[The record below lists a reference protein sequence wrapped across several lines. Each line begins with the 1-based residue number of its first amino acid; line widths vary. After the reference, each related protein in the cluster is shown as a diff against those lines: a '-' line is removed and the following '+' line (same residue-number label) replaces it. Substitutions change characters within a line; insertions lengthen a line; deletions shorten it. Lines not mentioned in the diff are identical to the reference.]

1 MFRLIT
7 RFFRLF
13 LLLLVYGGSLLA
25 QDNFQDFLNQNDPN
39 RAAQSSLEEFQ
50 NYSAAVTAQY
60 DAWEQQQE
68 EAFLAY
74 KIQVEQ
80 QWGDFLGSTN
90 SMWVQYNETL
100 GARTAVD
107 YERGEVVVET
117 IVDGD
122 GSPSVQTAIERN
134 QAALQKLIADE
145 ARAKGALAD
154 QLTIPGS
161 KEPVTSNQSK
171 NFAKSTVTSGQ
182 QVAQKQPDKVA
193 AAQDYNQHIKAK
205 FDKDYA
211 QSKVRQTQLK
221 QAQALENPKATTTTP
236 PTEAQLQK
244 QVRQER
250 DADQREQQTSAKL
263 AQVQPQLTKDR
274 QPVTFSEKIK
284 GKDGQT
290 RTKVTTVIPLVP
302 DHVKRRA
309 DQFRDEVD
317 AQAKRFGVD
326 PALAFAVIHTE
337 SYFNPKAKSY
347 VPAYGLMQLVPRS
360 GARDAYQYIYKKD
373 KLVDDDYLYNAG
385 KNVELGCGY
394 LKKIR
399 DVYFKNVKD
408 DETAAF
414 LTIAA
419 YNTGVG
425 NVAKAMTGTT
435 KLTAT
440 AEAANG
446 MSSVNAYNR
455 LMKKLPYDETKKYLD
470 HVSERRKLYASW
482 R

>member
-1 MFRLIT
+1 MN
-7 RFFRLF
+7 RFFGLF
-13 LLLLVYGGSLLA
+13 LLLLACSGSLLA
-25 QDNFQDFLNQNDPN
+25 QNNFQDFLNQNDPN
-39 RAAQSSLEEFQ
+39 RATQASLEEFQ

-74 KIQVEQ
+74 KRQVEE
-80 QWGDFLGSTN
+80 QWGDFIGSTN
-90 SMWVQYNETL
+90 TMWVLYSETL

-122 GSPSVQTAIERN
+122 GTQSEQTAIERN
-134 QAALQKLIADE
+134 QEALQKLIADE
-145 ARAKGALAD
+145 AKAKGALAD

-161 KEPVTSNQSK
+161 KEPVKSNQSK

-182 QVAQKQPDKVA
+182 QVAQKQPAKVEA
-193 AAQDYNQHIKAK
+193 ARDYNQHIKAT
-205 FDKDYA
+205 FNKDYA
-211 QSKVRQTQLK
+211 DSKVRQTELKLAQAEENPTAAGTSVPSKADLDKRLK
-221 QAQALENPKATTTTP
+221 QKR
-236 PTEAQLQK
+236 EA
-244 QVRQER
+244 
-250 DADQREQQTSAKL
+250 EQQTRQTATKMSQAQPKL
-263 AQVQPQLTKDR
+263 DKDR
-274 QPVTFSEKIK
+274 QPVTYSEKIK
-284 GKDGQT
+284 GKDGKT
-290 RTKVTTVIPLVP
+290 RTKITTVIPMVP
-302 DHVKRRA
+302 DHVQRRA
-309 DQFRDEVD
+309 DQFRAEVD
-317 AQAKRFGVD
+317 AQAKRFGID

-373 KLVDDDYLYNAG
+373 KVVDDDYLYNAG
-385 KNVELGCGY
+385 NNVELGCGY

-399 DVYFKNVKD
+399 DVYFKNIKD
-408 DETAAF
+408 DETAVY

-440 AEAANG
+440 ADAANS
-446 MSSVNAYNR
+446 MSSINAYNR

-470 HVSERRKLYASW
+470 NVSERRKLYASW

>member
-1 MFRLIT
+1 MN

-13 LLLLVYGGSLLA
+13 LLLLACSGSLLA
-25 QDNFQDFLNQNDPN
+25 QNDFQDFLNQNDPN
-39 RAAQSSLEEFQ
+39 RATQASLEEFQ
-50 NYSAAVTAQY
+50 DFSAAVTAQY

-74 KIQVEQ
+74 KQQVEQ

-90 SMWVQYNETL
+90 SMWVQYSETL

-122 GSPSVQTAIERN
+122 DSQSSQTAIERN
-134 QAALQKLIADE
+134 QEALQKLIADE

-161 KEPVTSNQSK
+161 QVSVTSNQSK
-171 NFAKSTVTSGQ
+171 NFAKATVSSGQ
-182 QVAQKQPDKVA
+182 QIAQKQPAKVEA
-193 AAQDYNQHIKAK
+193 ARDYHQHIKAT
-205 FDKDYA
+205 FNKDYA
-211 QSKVRQTQLK
+211 ASKVHQTRLK
-221 QAQALENPKATTTTP
+221 QAQALENPKAAASSP
-236 PTEAQLQK
+236 PG
-244 QVRQER
+244 QVELNNRIKQER
-250 DADQREQQTSAKL
+250 DAAKREQQTATQL
-263 AQVQPQLTKDR
+263 AQVQPKLDQDR

-284 GKDGQT
+284 GKDGKT

-302 DHVKRRA
+302 DHIQRRA
-309 DQFRDEVD
+309 NQFRDEVD

-360 GARDAYQYIYKKD
+360 GARDAYLYVYKKD
-373 KLVDDDYLYNAG
+373 KLLDEDYLYNASN
-385 KNVELGCGY
+385 NVELGCGY

-435 KLTAT
+435 KLTPT

-446 MSSVNAYNR
+446 MSSINTYNR
-455 LMKKLPYDETKKYLD
+455 LMKKLPYDETKSYLD
-470 HVSERRKLYASW
+470 KVSERRKLYASW